1 MFKVL
6 GVIGYSFSCVAFGAL
21 AITTYELIHPECL
34 DILYYVRNIAN
45 SYSMNA
51 NRD

>member
-6 GVIGYSFSCVAFGAL
+6 GVIGYSFSCFAMGAL

-34 DILYYVRNIAN
+34 DMLYYVRNIACN
-45 SYSMNA
+45 MTA